1 MTAHA
6 LRFPAEWEP
15 QSAVL
20 VAWPHAGTDWAA
32 RLADVETSYVAL
44 VAAIARFQVAVI
56 CVTGKS
62 LQQHAARFLDSSG
75 VPHSRLHFVD
85 VEYDDTWLRD
95 SGPVTLMS
103 GIGLPAATRTQQ
115 VRRMSGLAVDESA
128 QGADSSSAHPCAAE
142 SPINNRFMLLD
153 FRFNAWGDKYA
164 ATRDDRLVEALFE
177 QGIFRNAQRE
187 RIDFALEGGAIE
199 TDGAGTL
206 LSTWHCLHARHPE
219 LSRSEIEARLC
230 STLRQQRV
238 LWLDHGALEGDDT
251 DAHIDTLAR
260 FADPHTIVYQACDD
274 SHDAHHAELQQM
286 AHELAALRTLDDKP
300 YRLFALPWA
309 KPVFD
314 SGRRL
319 AASYANFLIVNG
331 AVLMPAYND
340 PADAIAAAALEKAFP
355 GREIVQVP
363 CRPLIWQNGSLHCLT
378 MQIPEGLM

>member
-1 MTAHA
+1 MAAPA

-15 QSAVL
+15 QAAVL

-44 VAAIARFQVAVI
+44 VAAIARFEDAVVCVA
-56 CVTGKS
+56 GNE
-62 LQQHAARFLDSSG
+62 LQQHAARLLGAAG
-75 VPHSRLHFVD
+75 VPTSRVRFVQ

-95 SGPVTLMS
+95 SGPISLRGS
-103 GIGLPAATRTQQ
+103 DGFR
-115 VRRMSGLAVDESA
+115 
-128 QGADSSSAHPCAAE
+128 
-142 SPINNRFMLLD
+142 LLD
-153 FRFNAWGDKYA
+153 FRFNAWGDKFA

-177 QGIFRNAQRE
+177 QGVFRNAQRE

-219 LSRSEIEARLC
+219 FDRVALSDYLC
-230 STLRQQRV
+230 DTLRQRRV

-260 FADPHTIVYQACDD
+260 FAAPDAIAYQACDD
-274 SHDAHHAELQQM
+274 PHDAHHGALQRM
-286 AHELAALRTLDDKP
+286 ASELAALRTIDGKP

-309 KPVFD
+309 KPIID
-314 SGRRL
+314 EGRRL

-340 PADAIAAAALEKAFP
+340 PADATAAATLENAFP
-355 GREIVQVP
+355 GREIVPVP

-378 MQIPEGLM
+378 MQLPQGLT